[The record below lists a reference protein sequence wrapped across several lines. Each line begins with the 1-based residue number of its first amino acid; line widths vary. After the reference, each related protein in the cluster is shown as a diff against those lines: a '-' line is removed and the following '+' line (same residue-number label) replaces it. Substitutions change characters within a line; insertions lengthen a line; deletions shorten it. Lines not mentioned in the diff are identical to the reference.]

1 MLKICGLFK
10 EHIWLHPLNDRS
22 LKHSLWC
29 ESKQLFVFVD
39 YIIIWWN
46 QFHRHIFHNRLSYS
60 INTVIT
66 FLRFLFLILVIK
78 FVVERFASQ
87 LFRLFWNTAF
97 ENEERVKH
105 RTWWYVTVLYI
116 KIDNI
121 PNMSSLFYNGSTR
134 LSFNEILDDTK
145 FIDWRSSN
153 SKKYENSFSFLSNI
167 SC

>member
-1 MLKICGLFK
+1 MASSIKWSVIKTFIMMWIEAIVCF
-10 EHIWLHPLNDRS
+10 
-22 LKHSLWC
+22 C
-29 ESKQLFVFVD
+29 
-39 YIIIWWN
+39 
-46 QFHRHIFHNRLSYS
+46 RLYNNLMKSVSQTYFSQSFYS

-153 SKKYENSFSFLSNI
+153 DKKIENPFQFFSNI
-167 SC
+167 SCWKYD

>member
-1 MLKICGLFK
+1 MASSIKWSVIKTFIMMWIEAIVCF
-10 EHIWLHPLNDRS
+10 
-22 LKHSLWC
+22 C
-29 ESKQLFVFVD
+29 
-39 YIIIWWN
+39 
-46 QFHRHIFHNRLSYS
+46 RLYNNLMKSVSQKYFSQSSYS
-60 INTVIT
+60 KNTIMT
-66 FLRFLFLILVIK
+66 SLRFWFLILVIK

-145 FIDWRSSN
+145 FIDWRSSHDRN
-153 SKKYENSFSFLSNI
+153 LEIGFSSLSYI

>member
-1 MLKICGLFK
+1 MASSIKWSVIKTFIMMWIEAIVCF
-10 EHIWLHPLNDRS
+10 
-22 LKHSLWC
+22 C
-29 ESKQLFVFVD
+29 
-39 YIIIWWN
+39 
-46 QFHRHIFHNRLSYS
+46 RLYNNLMKSVSQKYFS
-60 INTVIT
+60 QSSNTIMT
-66 FLRFLFLILVIK
+66 SLRFWFLILVIK

-153 SKKYENSFSFLSNI
+153 SK
-167 SC
+167 

>member
-1 MLKICGLFK
+1 MASSIKWSVIKTFIMMWIEAIVCF
-10 EHIWLHPLNDRS
+10 
-22 LKHSLWC
+22 C
-29 ESKQLFVFVD
+29 
-39 YIIIWWN
+39 
-46 QFHRHIFHNRLSYS
+46 RLYNNLMKLVSQTYFSQSFTMSYS
-60 INTVIT
+60 IKTVIT
-66 FLRFLFLILVIK
+66 FLRSLFLILVIK

-145 FIDWRSSN
+145 FIDWRSSDN
-153 SKKYENSFSFLSNI
+153 DGN
-167 SC
+167 